1 MSFIFILT
9 TIAKNIIIDKQSDDA
24 IRIKLNFRPKIRP
37 IAPNIWRTEISFLYL
52 LNPHLSNSLIILFD
66 VKELNPYTR
75 NEMPVKAIIAFANS
89 I

>member
-1 MSFIFILT
+1 MSFILILT
-9 TIAKNIIIDKQSDDA
+9 TIAKNIIIDKQRDDA
-24 IRIKLNFRPKIRP
+24 IKIKLNFRPKIRP
-37 IAPNIWRTEISFLYL
+37 MAPSIWRNEISLLYS
-52 LNPHLSNSLIILFD
+52 LNPHLLNSLTILFD